1 MSYAVRYHEISGD
14 WMVFDVGEKF
24 ELIGM
29 FPTEHDAADHVAS
42 LEERAKKISRYSKSE
57 HKKAAWF
64 CAYIG
69 VEIMRLGVSAPGTS
83 AYLDTKIQ
91 AAFIQS
97 DGLL

>member
-14 WMVFDVGEKF
+14 WMVFDVGERF

-57 HKKAAWF
+57 HKKAA
-64 CAYIG
+64 
-69 VEIMRLGVSAPGTS
+69 
-83 AYLDTKIQ
+83 
-91 AAFIQS
+91 
-97 DGLL
+97 